1 MLFASPG
8 ERSSQSTLPR
18 SSQLLLVFLAYCLT
32 GWLGLCVP
40 FENDKVTLFWLPS
53 GIAVAAFYRWSTS
66 LWPGVFL
73 AALLLNLVT
82 GTSSLLTDVLLASTN
97 TLAPLISAWLLRWA
111 NCNIAYLHRAKALC
125 FLTLSS
131 VGMLVSAISGG
142 VILSL
147 QQHNSLESAFY
158 ISLVWWMGDS
168 LGVFLATP
176 LLANINKA
184 HIDKI
189 RTRKL
194 DFFIVFSISLIVGL
208 VCFPLNNYTDNIHLP
223 IVFVSFVC
231 VAWAALRFGL
241 PGSALTTMGFSFL
254 STWSTVH
261 QLGPFA
267 LPDWQLSYW
276 VIWIYTASMAILGLM
291 ITAAHTEIA
300 TTAFKLGESNQEQE
314 EQKQYLEAVLHAIPD
329 LLFEI
334 DREGQV
340 ISFNGGNEHHTLSAP
355 ALLGKNLSETL
366 SSSSVSVW
374 ISALGEA
381 DNWGISQGKS
391 IMIEQGDQIFWYE
404 LSIAKRAGLR
414 REEDR
419 FICLARDI
427 TKRVHTHQAD
437 LANEQRFRNIFE
449 TTRNIAVQGYNRF
462 HEVIFWNKASEDL
475 YGFTAAEAMGKKLED
490 LIIPEFMREMVYQGI
505 EDWHE
510 KDAAIPSG
518 ELALLGKNGNEV
530 WVYSNHVLID
540 APDHKEMYCLDI
552 DLGPQRKA
560 LLQVEQELAERKQI
574 ENALRQSEQR
584 LESAQLM
591 ARVAH
596 WSWNPTTDSYSFSP
610 SMHDIFSLPI
620 EKLHGSMRNFIAEF
634 IHNEEHESLQSAL
647 QDSVTQQKA
656 ISLEIRLEIANQKYW
671 VQLQGDRI
679 INNGK
684 AHIQGTVQDITE
696 RKGLDLALA
705 AAAADAAS
713 APDFFITILKALA
726 DALSAEHVLISLINQ
741 DDPTQATTH
750 TYLKN
755 GVLQENFQYVLR
767 NTPCADVVAE
777 NLCFVTAD
785 ASKRYPDDEM
795 FRALNIE
802 SYMGVG
808 IRNAKGKPVGIL
820 MVMTEQAMSV
830 TPQISSLLLIFADR
844 IGGEL
849 RRAQD
854 QEKIYNLA
862 FFDPLTHLPNRRMLQ
877 DRLKLLTAQSARTN
891 QHGALLFID
900 IDHFKLLNDT
910 RGHHIGDQLLVQ
922 VAERISSVIRST
934 DLAAR
939 LGGDEFVVVFDNL
952 GEDAEAAALEAK
964 KRAEELHNLINLPY
978 PLMQSVYHCTISI
991 GVNLFK
997 GQTRTIDDLLRHADV
1012 AMYQAK
1018 DSGRNAIRFFDPNM
1032 QSRLEKRAAI
1042 EADLRT
1048 AYESHQQLIPYYQVQ
1063 IDHHNKA
1070 IGAELLLRWLHP
1082 LNGMVS
1088 PADFIPVA
1096 EQTGLIVNIGRQV
1109 IRHACE
1115 QLQQWS
1121 NNPAFANLSI
1131 AVNVSPIQFNQLY
1144 FVEDVLQIVKTSG
1157 INPRLLKLELT
1168 ESSLLKNVDQSIEKM
1183 QQLQDEGIGFSMDD
1197 FGIGYSSLSYLK
1209 RLPLGQLKIDQ
1220 TFVRDIAIDPNDA
1233 IIARTIIAMAQN
1245 MNLQVIAEGV
1255 ETEEQKMFLEQ
1266 NGCTMFQGYF
1276 FGRPLPIQEF
1286 EQQLLARN
1294 YVAVATPAKALQ

>member
-1 MLFASPG
+1 MLFASSDEG
-8 ERSSQSTLPR
+8 VSQPKAQWLAR
-18 SSQLLLVFLAYCLT
+18 LILVFAAYCLT
-32 GWLGLCVP
+32 GWLGLFVP
-40 FENDKVTLFWLPS
+40 FESDKVTLFWLPS
-53 GIAVAAFYRWSTS
+53 GIAVAAFYRWSIN

-73 AALLLNLVT
+73 AALALNLST
-82 GTSSLLTDVLLASTN
+82 GASLPTNIAIATTS
-97 TLAPLISAWLLRWA
+97 TLAPIASVLLLHWA
-111 NCNIAYLHRAKALC
+111 KCDITHLRRANTLC
-125 FLTLSS
+125 FLTLASL
-131 VGMLVSAISGG
+131 GMLVSAVGG
-142 VILSL
+142 GIALSL
-147 QQHNSLESAFY
+147 GHHQTLDSSIY
-158 ISLVWWMGDS
+158 IALVWWMGDS

-176 LLANINKA
+176 LLVNISRD
-184 HIDKI
+184 HIDKV
-189 RTRKL
+189 RVRKL
-194 DFFIVFSISLIVGL
+194 DFIIVFAISLIVGL
-208 VCFPLNNYTDNIHLP
+208 LCFPLNNYADNVHLP
-223 IVFVSFVC
+223 IVFTSFVC
-231 VAWAALRFGL
+231 VAWAALGFGL
-241 PGSALTTMGFSFL
+241 LGSALTTIGFSFL
-254 STWSTVH
+254 AIWSSVH
-261 QLGPFA
+261 HLGPFV
-267 LPDWQLSYW
+267 LPEWQLSYW
-276 VIWIYTASMAILGLM
+276 VIWIYAASMTILGLM
-291 ITAAHTEIA
+291 ITAAHTEIV
-300 TTAFKLGESNQEQE
+300 TTTDQLGESNQEQE
-314 EQKQYLEAVLHAIPD
+314 QQQQYLEAVLHAIPD

-334 DREGQV
+334 DRQGQV
-340 ISFNGGNEHHTLSAP
+340 VSFNGGNEHHSLSAP
-355 ALLGKNLSETL
+355 VLLGKNLSETL

-374 ISALGEA
+374 INALSEA
-381 DNWGISQGKS
+381 DSWGISQGKC
-391 IMIEQGDQIFWYE
+391 IMIEQQNQVFWYE

-427 TKRVHTHQAD
+427 TKRVHSHQTD

-449 TTRNIAVQGYNRF
+449 ATRNIAVQGYNRF

-475 YGFTAAEAMGKKLED
+475 YGYSAAEAMGKKLED
-490 LIIPEFMREMVYQGI
+490 LIIPEFMREPVYQGI
-505 EDWHE
+505 ENWHE
-510 KDAAIPSG
+510 KDEAIPSG
-518 ELALLGKNGNEV
+518 ELALIGKDGKEV

-540 APDHKEMYCLDI
+540 TLDHKEMYCLDI
-552 DLGPQRKA
+552 DLGPQRQA
-560 LLQVEQELAERKQI
+560 LLQVEQELAERKQV
-574 ENALRQSEQR
+574 ESALRQSEQR

-591 ARVAH
+591 ARVAY
-596 WSWNPTTDSYSFSP
+596 WSWNAASDMYSFSP
-610 SMHDIFSLPI
+610 SMKEIFSLPAD
-620 EKLHGSMRNFIAEF
+620 KLQGNMRDFIAGF
-634 IHNEEHESLQSAL
+634 IHINEQESLHLAL
-647 QDSVTQQKA
+647 QESVAQQKA
-656 ISLEIRLEIANQKYW
+656 IALELRLEIDNHKYW
-671 VQLQGDRI
+671 LQLQGDT
-679 INNGK
+679 INDAEKNI
-684 AHIQGTVQDITE
+684 IQGTVQDITE

-713 APDFFITILKALA
+713 APDFFFTILKALA
-726 DALSAEHVLISLINQ
+726 DAIGAEHVLISLINP
-741 DDPTQATTH
+741 DKPDQATTH

-755 GVLQENFQYVLR
+755 GALQENFAYPLQ
-767 NTPCADVVAE
+767 NTPCADVVDE
-777 NLCFVTAD
+777 NLCFVTSGARD
-785 ASKRYPDDEM
+785 LYPKDDI
-795 FRALNIE
+795 FHQHNID

-808 IRNAKGKPVGIL
+808 IRNAQGNPIGIL
-820 MVMTEQAMSV
+820 IAMATHPLPVS
-830 TPQISSLLLIFADR
+830 PQISSLLLIFADR

-862 FFDPLTHLPNRRMLQ
+862 FFDPLTRLPNRRMLQ
-877 DRLKLLTAQSARTN
+877 DRLKLLTAQSARVD

-922 VAERISSVIRST
+922 VSERISSIIRAT

-952 GEDAEAAALEAK
+952 GSDAETAALEAK
-964 KRAEELHNLINLPY
+964 KRAEELHDLISLPY

-997 GQTRTIDDLLRHADV
+997 GQTRSIDDLLRHADV

-1032 QSRLEKRAAI
+1032 QSHLEKRATI

-1048 AYESHQQLIPYYQVQ
+1048 AYESHQQLVPYYQVQ
-1063 IDHHNKA
+1063 VDHQGKA

-1082 LNGMVS
+1082 VNGMVS

-1096 EQTGLIVNIGRQV
+1096 EQTGLIVSIGRQV
-1109 IRHACE
+1109 IRQACE
-1115 QLQQWS
+1115 QLQRWS
-1121 NNPAFANLSI
+1121 QTPAFANLSI

-1144 FVEDVLQIVKTSG
+1144 FVEDVLQTVKNSG

-1168 ESSLLKNVDQSIEKM
+1168 ESSLLKNVDHSIEKM

-1255 ETEEQKMFLEQ
+1255 ETEEQKKFLEQ

-1276 FGRPLPIQEF
+1276 FGKPMPIADF
-1286 EQQLLARN
+1286 EQQLIARN
-1294 YVAVATPAKALQ
+1294 YC

>member
-1 MLFASPG
+1 MLFAS
-8 ERSSQSTLPR
+8 SSEGVSQPR
-18 SSQLLLVFLAYCLT
+18 PLWLSRFIAVFTAYYLT

-40 FENDKVTLFWLPS
+40 LQNEQLTLFWLPS
-53 GIAVAAFYRWSTS
+53 GIAVAAFYRWSS
-66 LWPGVFL
+66 NLWPAVFI
-73 AALLLNLVT
+73 AAFMLSLVNGAAFLT
-82 GTSSLLTDVLLASTN
+82 NISIAVTSSLAPLASV
-97 TLAPLISAWLLRWA
+97 WLLRA
-111 NCNIAYLHRAKALC
+111 ASCDITRLSRTNAAC
-125 FLTLSS
+125 FLTLGAM
-131 VGMLVSAISGG
+131 GMLISALGG
-142 VILSL
+142 GMALGLYQNQSL
-147 QQHNSLESAFY
+147 DSAAY
-158 ISLVWWMGDS
+158 VTLVRWMGDS
-168 LGVFLATP
+168 LGVFLITP
-176 LLANINKA
+176 LLTNINQV
-184 HIDKI
+184 HIDKA
-189 RTRKL
+189 RRRL
-194 DFFIVFSISLIVGL
+194 SDFFIVMTISLIVGL
-208 VCFPLNNYTDNIHLP
+208 LCFPLNNYSNDIHMP
-223 IVFVSFVC
+223 IAFISFVC
-231 VAWAALRFGL
+231 VAWAALSFGL
-241 PGSALTTMGFSFL
+241 LGSALTTIGFSFL
-254 STWSTVH
+254 AIWSSV
-261 QLGPFA
+261 QNLGPFA
-267 LPDWQLSYW
+267 LTDSQLSYW
-276 VIWIYTASMAILGLM
+276 VIWIYAASMAILGLM

-300 TTAFKLGESNQEQE
+300 TTASKLGESSQEQE
-314 EQKQYLEAVLHAIPD
+314 QQKKYLEAVLHAIPD

-334 DREGQV
+334 DRQGQV

-355 ALLGKNLSETL
+355 ELLGKNLSETL

-391 IMIEQGDQIFWYE
+391 IMIEQEGQVFWYE
-404 LSIAKRAGLR
+404 LSIAKRGGAR
-414 REEDR
+414 RDEDR

-427 TKRVHTHQAD
+427 TKRVHTHQTD

-475 YGFTAAEAMGKKLED
+475 YGFSATEAMGKKLED
-490 LIIPEFMREMVYQGI
+490 LIIPKFMREMVYEGI
-505 EDWHE
+505 ENWHE
-510 KDAAIPSG
+510 KDEAIPSG
-518 ELALLGKNGNEV
+518 ELALVGKDGKEV

-552 DLGPQRKA
+552 DLGPQRQA
-560 LLQVEQELAERKQI
+560 LLQVEQELAERKQV
-574 ENALRQSEQR
+574 EQALRQSEQR
-584 LESAQLM
+584 LKSAQLM

-596 WSWNPTTDSYSFSP
+596 WSWEPQSDVYFFSP
-610 SMHDIFSLPI
+610 SMHEIFALPAG
-620 EKLHGSMRNFIAEF
+620 KLHGKMHNFIEEF
-634 IHNEEHESLQSAL
+634 IHADEHELLKATLAESIA
-647 QDSVTQQKA
+647 QQKA
-656 ISLEIRLEIANQKYW
+656 FTLELRMEVAGQKFW
-671 VQLQGDRI
+671 LQFQGDSVVDEGRI
-679 INNGK
+679 F
-684 AHIQGTVQDITE
+684 IQGTVQDITE

-713 APDFFITILKALA
+713 APDFFVIILKALA
-726 DALSAEHVLISLINQ
+726 EAIGAEHVLISLISSENP
-741 DDPTQATTH
+741 DHATTH
-750 TYLKN
+750 TYLKT
-755 GVLQENFQYVLR
+755 GILQNNYSYSLS
-767 NTPCADVVAE
+767 NTPCTDVPDD
-777 NLCFVTAD
+777 NLCVITSGAR
-785 ASKRYPDDEM
+785 ARYPTNEM
-795 FRALNIE
+795 FQHNNIE
-802 SYMGVG
+802 SYMGIG
-808 IRNAKGKPVGIL
+808 IRNTQGELVGIL
-820 MVMTEQAMSV
+820 VAMADHPLPVS
-830 TPQISSLLLIFADR
+830 PQISSLLLIFADR

-862 FFDPLTHLPNRRMLQ
+862 FFDPLTQLPNRRTLQ
-877 DRLKLLTAQSARTN
+877 DRLKLLTAQSERVD

-922 VAERISSVIRST
+922 VAERISSVIRET

-952 GEDAEAAALEAK
+952 GTDAEMAALEAK

-978 PLMQSVYHCTISI
+978 PLMHSVYHCTISI

-1018 DSGRNAIRFFDPNM
+1018 DSGRNAIRFFDPDM

-1042 EADLRT
+1042 ETDLRT
-1048 AYESHQQLIPYYQVQ
+1048 AYESGHQLIPYYQVQ
-1063 IDHHNKA
+1063 IDSTGKA

-1082 LNGMVS
+1082 VNGMVS
-1088 PADFIPVA
+1088 PGDFIPVA

-1109 IRHACE
+1109 IRQACE

-1121 NNPAFANLSI
+1121 RVPAFAQLSI

-1144 FVEDVLQIVKTSG
+1144 FVDDILQIIKSCG

-1233 IIARTIIAMAQN
+1233 VIARTIIAMAQN

-1255 ETEEQKMFLEQ
+1255 ETEEQKGFLEQ

-1276 FGRPLPIQEF
+1276 FGKPLPLAEF
-1286 EQQLLARN
+1286 EQQLIARG
-1294 YVAVATPAKALQ
+1294 YC

>member
-1 MLFASPG
+1 MLSASSAEGVAQTKPSWLA
-8 ERSSQSTLPR
+8 RLI
-18 SSQLLLVFLAYCLT
+18 LVFLAYSLT

-53 GIAVAAFYRWSTS
+53 GIAIAALYRWSLN

-73 AALLLNLVT
+73 AALALNLYT
-82 GTSSLLTDVLLASTN
+82 GASLLTNLSIATTS
-97 TLAPLISAWLLRWA
+97 TLAPVISVLLLRWA
-111 NCNIAYLHRAKALC
+111 KCNITYLHRANTLC
-125 FLTLSS
+125 FLTLGSM
-131 VGMLVSAISGG
+131 GMLVSAIGG
-142 VILSL
+142 GLALSAH
-147 QQHNSLESAFY
+147 QHQSLETTAF
-158 ISLVWWMGDS
+158 IVLVWWMGDS

-176 LLANINKA
+176 LLANINQA
-184 HIDKI
+184 HINKI
-189 RTRKL
+189 RTRSL
-194 DFFIVFSISLIVGL
+194 DFIIVFAISLIVGVL
-208 VCFPLNNYTDNIHLP
+208 CFPLNNYADNIHLP
-223 IVFVSFVC
+223 IVFTSFVC
-231 VAWAALRFGL
+231 VAWAALSFGL
-241 PGSALTTMGFSFL
+241 LGSALTTMGFSFL
-254 STWSTVH
+254 AIWSSVH
-261 QLGPFA
+261 HLGPFA

-276 VIWIYTASMAILGLM
+276 VIWIYSASMTLLGLM

-300 TTAFKLGESNQEQE
+300 STTSQLGESNQEQE
-314 EQKQYLEAVLHAIPD
+314 QQKQYLEAVLHAIPD

-340 ISFNGGNEHHTLSAP
+340 ISFNGGNEHHALSAP
-355 ALLGKNLSETL
+355 TILGKNLSETL

-381 DNWGISQGKS
+381 DSWGISQGKS
-391 IMIEQGDQIFWYE
+391 IMIEQDDQIFWYE
-404 LSIAKRAGLR
+404 LSIAKRAGTHR
-414 REEDR
+414 DDDR

-427 TKRVHTHQAD
+427 TKRVHTHQTD

-490 LIIPEFMREMVYQGI
+490 LIIPEFMREMVHQGI
-505 EDWHE
+505 ENWHE
-510 KDAAIPSG
+510 KDEAIPSG
-518 ELALLGKNGNEV
+518 ELALLGKDGKEV

-540 APDHKEMYCLDI
+540 TPDHKEMYCLDI
-552 DLGPQRKA
+552 DLGPQRQA
-560 LLQVEQELAERKQI
+560 LLRVEQELIERKQVEI
-574 ENALRQSEQR
+574 ALRHSEQR

-591 ARVAH
+591 ARIAH
-596 WSWNPTTDSYSFSP
+596 WSWDPHSDSYSFSP
-610 SMHDIFSLPI
+610 SMQELFALPAD
-620 EKLHGSMRNFIAEF
+620 KLRGKMSDFIAQF
-634 IHNEEHESLQSAL
+634 IHTDEHDNLQQRL
-647 QDSVTQQKA
+647 HDSVILQKPIA
-656 ISLEIRLEIANQKYW
+656 LELCLEVANQKFW
-671 VQLQGDRI
+671 LQLQGDC
-679 INNGK
+679 INSSDNMLL
-684 AHIQGTVQDITE
+684 QGTVQDITE

-713 APDFFITILKALA
+713 APDFFITILKALS
-726 DALSAEHVLISLINQ
+726 DAIGAEHVLISLINPSSP
-741 DDPTQATTH
+741 DQATTH
-750 TYLKN
+750 TYLKS
-755 GVLQENFQYVLR
+755 GVLQDNFTYSLL
-767 NTPCADVVAE
+767 NTPCEDVVDE
-777 NLCFVTAD
+777 NLCFVTSNA
-785 ASKRYPDDEM
+785 RELYPNDEM
-795 FRALNIE
+795 FQLHNIE

-808 IRNAKGKPVGIL
+808 IRNAEGNPVGIL
-820 MVMTEQAMSV
+820 IAMAETPMPVS
-830 TPQISSLLLIFADR
+830 PQINSLLLIFADR

-862 FFDPLTHLPNRRMLQ
+862 FFDPLTRLPNRRMLQ
-877 DRLKLLTAQSARTN
+877 DRLKLLTAQSARVN

-952 GEDAEAAALEAK
+952 GEEAETAALEAK
-964 KRAEELHNLINLPY
+964 KRAEELHDLINLPY

-997 GQTRTIDDLLRHADV
+997 GQTRSIDDLLRHADV

-1063 IDHHNKA
+1063 IDNQNKA
-1070 IGAELLLRWLHP
+1070 IGAELLLRWIHP
-1082 LNGMVS
+1082 QNGMVS

-1109 IRHACE
+1109 IRQACE

-1121 NNPAFANLSI
+1121 HHPAFAQLSI

-1183 QQLQDEGIGFSMDD
+1183 QQLQNEGIGFSMDD

-1233 IIARTIIAMAQN
+1233 VIACTIIAMAKN

-1255 ETEEQKMFLEQ
+1255 ETEEQKNFLEQ

-1276 FGRPLPIQEF
+1276 FGKPMPVAEF
-1286 EQQLLARN
+1286 EQQLIARN
-1294 YVAVATPAKALQ
+1294 YC

>member
-1 MLFASPG
+1 MLSASSAEG
-8 ERSSQSTLPR
+8 VSQAKRSWLARLT
-18 SSQLLLVFLAYCLT
+18 LVFLAYSLT

-53 GIAVAAFYRWSTS
+53 GIAVAALYRWSLN
-66 LWPGVFL
+66 LWPGIFF
-73 AALLLNLVT
+73 AALTLNLFT
-82 GTSSLLTDVLLASTN
+82 GSSLLTNLSIATTS
-97 TLAPLISAWLLRWA
+97 TLAPIASVLLLRWA
-111 NCNIAYLHRAKALC
+111 KCNITHLHRTNTLC
-125 FLTLSS
+125 FLTLGSL
-131 VGMLVSAISGG
+131 GMLISAVGG
-142 VILSL
+142 GLALSTHL
-147 QQHNSLESAFY
+147 HQPMETTLLM
-158 ISLVWWMGDS
+158 ILVWWMGDT

-176 LLANINKA
+176 LLANINQI

-189 RTRKL
+189 RSRSL
-194 DFFIVFSISLIVGL
+194 DFIIVFAISLIVGVL
-208 VCFPLNNYTDNIHLP
+208 CFPLNNYGDNIHLP
-223 IVFVSFVC
+223 IVFSSFVC
-231 VAWAALRFGL
+231 VAWAALSFGL
-241 PGSALTTMGFSFL
+241 PGSALTAMGFSFIAI
-254 STWSTVH
+254 WSSVH
-261 QLGPFA
+261 HLGPFA

-276 VIWIYTASMAILGLM
+276 VIWIYTASMTLLGLM

-300 TTAFKLGESNQEQE
+300 STTSQLGESNQEQE
-314 EQKQYLEAVLHAIPD
+314 QQKHYLEAVLHAIPD

-340 ISFNGGNEHHTLSAP
+340 ISFNGGNEHHALSAP
-355 ALLGKNLSETL
+355 TVLGKNLSETL

-381 DNWGISQGKS
+381 DSWGISQGKS

-404 LSIAKRAGLR
+404 LSIAKRAGTHR
-414 REEDR
+414 DDDR

-427 TKRVHTHQAD
+427 TKRVHTHQTD

-475 YGFTAAEAMGKKLED
+475 YGFTAAEAMGRKLED
-490 LIIPEFMREMVYQGI
+490 LIIPEFMRDMVYQGI
-505 EDWHE
+505 ENWHE
-510 KDAAIPSG
+510 KDEAIPSG
-518 ELALLGKNGNEV
+518 ELALLGKDRKEV

-540 APDHKEMYCLDI
+540 TPDYKEMYCLDI
-552 DLGPQRKA
+552 DLGPQRQA
-560 LLQVEQELAERKQI
+560 LLRVEQELVERKQI
-574 ENALRQSEQR
+574 EAALRHSEQR
-584 LESAQLM
+584 LASAQLM
-591 ARVAH
+591 ARIAH
-596 WSWNPTTDSYSFSP
+596 WSWNPTTDTYSLSP
-610 SMHDIFSLPI
+610 SMQELFAFPP
-620 EKLHGSMRNFIAEF
+620 EKLQGNMRDFIAEF
-634 IHNEEHESLQSAL
+634 IHPNERESLQNALHESAN
-647 QDSVTQQKA
+647 QQKTIA
-656 ISLEIRLEIANQKYW
+656 LELRLEIANQKFW
-671 VQLQGDRI
+671 IQLQGDNI
-679 INNGK
+679 IVSD
-684 AHIQGTVQDITE
+684 ASLIQGTMQDITE

-713 APDFFITILKALA
+713 APDFFVTILKALA
-726 DALSAEHVLISLINQ
+726 DAIGAEHVLISLIS
-741 DDPTQATTH
+741 PSSPAQATTH
-750 TYLKN
+750 TYLKQ
-755 GVLQENFQYVLR
+755 GVLQDNFTYSLR
-767 NTPCADVVAE
+767 NTPCADVVDE
-777 NLCFVTAD
+777 NLYFVTSGARE
-785 ASKRYPDDEM
+785 RYPQDDM
-795 FRALNIE
+795 FQQHNIE

-808 IRNAKGKPVGIL
+808 IRNAEGNPVGIL
-820 MVMTEQAMSV
+820 IAMAETPLPVS
-830 TPQISSLLLIFADR
+830 PQINSLLLIFADR

-854 QEKIYNLA
+854 QEKIYSLA
-862 FFDPLTHLPNRRMLQ
+862 FFDPLTRLPNRRMLQ
-877 DRLKLLTAQSARTN
+877 DRLKLLTAQSARVN

-952 GEDAEAAALEAK
+952 GEEAETAALEAK
-964 KRAEELHNLINLPY
+964 KRAEELHDLINLPY

-997 GQTRTIDDLLRHADV
+997 GQTRSIDDLLRHADV

-1048 AYESHQQLIPYYQVQ
+1048 AYESNQQLIPYYQVQ
-1063 IDHHNKA
+1063 IDNQHKA
-1070 IGAELLLRWLHP
+1070 IGAELLLRWIHP
-1082 LNGMVS
+1082 HNGMIS

-1109 IRHACE
+1109 IRQACE

-1121 NNPAFANLSI
+1121 HHPAFANLSI

-1144 FVEDVLQIVKTSG
+1144 FVEDVLQIVKATG

-1183 QQLQDEGIGFSMDD
+1183 QQLQNEGIGFSMDD

-1233 IIARTIIAMAQN
+1233 VIACTIIAMAQN

-1255 ETEEQKMFLEQ
+1255 ETDEQKKFLEQ
-1266 NGCTMFQGYF
+1266 NGCIMFQGYF
-1276 FGRPLPIQEF
+1276 FGKPLPIAEF
-1286 EQQLLARN
+1286 EQQLIAKN
-1294 YVAVATPAKALQ
+1294 YC

>member
-1 MLFASPG
+1 MRFAFSG
-8 ERSSQSTLPR
+8 EGVSQHQAHWLVR
-18 SSQLLLVFLAYCLT
+18 LVLVFAVYCLT

-40 FENDKVTLFWLPS
+40 FANDKVTLFWLPS
-53 GIAVAAFYRWSTS
+53 GIAVAALYRWSPR
-66 LWPGVFL
+66 LWPAIFL
-73 AALLLNLVT
+73 AALLLNLTT
-82 GTSSLLTDVLLASTN
+82 GASLITNIAIATTS
-97 TLAPLISAWLLRWA
+97 TLAPLTSVWLLRWA
-111 NCNIAYLHRAKALC
+111 KCNISQLHRTNTLC

-131 VGMLVSAISGG
+131 LGMLISATGG
-142 VILSL
+142 GIALSL
-147 QQHNSLESAFY
+147 YHDQTLDTALY
-158 ISLVWWMGDS
+158 IALVWWMGDS
-168 LGVFLATP
+168 LGVLLATP
-176 LLANINKA
+176 LLTNISWMQINKVRA
-184 HIDKI
+184 
-189 RTRKL
+189 RAL
-194 DFFIVFSISLIVGL
+194 DFLIVFAISFIVALL
-208 VCFPLNNYTDNIHLP
+208 CFPLNNYSDNIHLP
-223 IVFVSFVC
+223 IVFTSFVC
-231 VAWAALRFGL
+231 VAWAALSFGL
-241 PGSALTTMGFSFL
+241 LGSALTTLGFSFIAI
-254 STWSTVH
+254 WSSVNN
-261 QLGPFA
+261 LGPFV
-267 LPDWQLSYW
+267 LHDWQLSYW
-276 VIWIYTASMAILGLM
+276 VIWIYSASMTLLGLM

-300 TTAFKLGESNQEQE
+300 TTANQLGASNQEQE
-314 EQKQYLEAVLHAIPD
+314 QQKQYLEAVLHAIPD

-340 ISFNGGNEHHTLSAP
+340 ISFNGGNEHHALSAP
-355 ALLGKNLSETL
+355 TLLGKNLSETL

-374 ISALGEA
+374 INALGEA
-381 DNWGISQGKS
+381 DSWGISQGKS
-391 IMIEQGDQIFWYE
+391 IMIEQGDQVFWYE
-404 LSIAKRAGLR
+404 LSIAKRASLR

-427 TKRVHTHQAD
+427 TKRVHTHQTD

-475 YGFTAAEAMGKKLED
+475 YGYTAAEAMGQKLEN

-505 EDWHE
+505 ENWHE
-510 KDAAIPSG
+510 KDEAIPSG
-518 ELALLGKNGNEV
+518 ELALLGKDGKEV

-540 APDHKEMYCLDI
+540 TPDHKEMYCLDI
-552 DLGPQRKA
+552 DLGPQRQA
-560 LLQVEQELAERKQI
+560 LLQVEQELAERKQV
-574 ENALRQSEQR
+574 ENALRHSEQR

-596 WSWNPTTDSYSFSP
+596 WSWNPLTDMYSFSP
-610 SMHDIFSLPI
+610 SMQELFSLPAA
-620 EKLHGSMRNFIAEF
+620 KLHGNMHKFITEF
-634 IHNEEHESLQSAL
+634 IHNDERSSLQQAL
-647 QDSVTQQKA
+647 HENATLHKNFK
-656 ISLEIRLEIANQKYW
+656 LEIRLEIGNQKFW
-671 VQLQGDRI
+671 VQLQGDNVRDSDMPLV
-679 INNGK
+679 
-684 AHIQGTVQDITE
+684 QGTIQDITE

-713 APDFFITILKALA
+713 APDFFIIILKALA
-726 DALSAEHVLISLINQ
+726 EAISAEHVLISLISPEKP
-741 DDPTQATTH
+741 DEATTH
-750 TYLKN
+750 TYLKY
-755 GVLQENFQYVLR
+755 GVLQNNFTYPLT
-767 NTPCADVVAE
+767 NTPCADVVDE
-777 NLCFVTAD
+777 NLCFVTSGARG
-785 ASKRYPDDEM
+785 RYPKDEI
-795 FRALNIE
+795 FQLHQIE

-808 IRNAKGKPVGIL
+808 IRNTEGKTVGIL
-820 MVMTEQAMSV
+820 MAMAEQPLPAS
-830 TPQISSLLLIFADR
+830 PQISSLLLILADR

-854 QEKIYNLA
+854 QEKIYSLA
-862 FFDPLTHLPNRRMLQ
+862 FFDPLTRLPNRRMLQ
-877 DRLKLLTAQSARTN
+877 DRLKLLTAQSARIG

-922 VAERISSVIRST
+922 VAERISSVIRAT

-952 GEDAEAAALEAK
+952 GTEAEVAALEAK
-964 KRAEELHNLINLPY
+964 KRAEELHDLINLPY
-978 PLMQSVYHCTISI
+978 PLMQTVYHCTISI

-997 GQTRTIDDLLRHADV
+997 GQTRSIDDLLRHADV

-1032 QSRLEKRAAI
+1032 QSHLEKRAAI
-1042 EADLRT
+1042 ETDLRT
-1048 AYESHQQLIPYYQVQ
+1048 AYESHQQLVPYYQVQ
-1063 IDHHNKA
+1063 IDNQNKA
-1070 IGAELLLRWLHP
+1070 IGAELLLRWIHP
-1082 LNGMVS
+1082 QNGMVS

-1109 IRHACE
+1109 IRQACE

-1183 QQLQDEGIGFSMDD
+1183 QQLQNKGIGFSMDD

-1255 ETEEQKMFLEQ
+1255 ETEEQKKFLEQ

-1276 FGRPLPIQEF
+1276 FGKPMPIAEF
-1286 EQQLLARN
+1286 EQQLIARN
-1294 YVAVATPAKALQ
+1294 YC

>member
-1 MLFASPG
+1 MLFASSG
-8 ERSSQSTLPR
+8 ERSSQSTPSR
-18 SSQLLLVFLAYCLT
+18 TSQLLLVFLAYCLT
-32 GWLGLCVP
+32 GWLGLYVP

-53 GIAVAAFYRWSTS
+53 GIAVAAFYRWSPT
-66 LWPGVFL
+66 LWPGVFF
-73 AALLLNLVT
+73 AALLLNLTT
-82 GTSSLLTDVLLASTN
+82 GTSSLITDLLLAVTN
-97 TLAPLISAWLLRWA
+97 TLAPLVSVWLLRWA
-111 NCNIAYLHRAKALC
+111 NCNITYLHRSNALC
-125 FLTLSS
+125 FLTLCSL
-131 VGMLVSAISGG
+131 GMLVSAISGG
-142 VILSL
+142 TILSW
-147 QQHNSLESAFY
+147 QQHQTLDSALY
-158 ISLVWWMGDS
+158 IGLVWWMGDT

-176 LLANINKA
+176 LLANINKK

-189 RTRKL
+189 LARKL
-194 DFFIVFSISLIVGL
+194 DFFIVFAISLIVGL
-208 VCFPLNNYTDNIHLP
+208 LCFPLNNYADNIHLP
-223 IVFVSFVC
+223 IAFISFVC
-231 VAWAALRFGL
+231 VAWAALNFGL
-241 PGSALTTMGFSFL
+241 PGSALTTIGFSFL
-254 STWSTVH
+254 AIWSSVH
-261 QLGPFA
+261 HLGPFA

-300 TTAFKLGESNQEQE
+300 TTTYQLGESNQEQE
-314 EQKQYLEAVLHAIPD
+314 QQKQYLEAVLHAIPD

-355 ALLGKNLSETL
+355 VLLGKNLSETL

-391 IMIEQGDQIFWYE
+391 IMIEQGGQIFWYE
-404 LSIAKRAGLR
+404 LSIAKRPALR
-414 REEDR
+414 REDDR

-427 TKRVHTHQAD
+427 TKRVHTHQTD

-475 YGFTAAEAMGKKLED
+475 YGFSAAEAMGRKLED
-490 LIIPEFMREMVYQGI
+490 LIIPEFMRDMVYQGI

-518 ELALLGKNGNEV
+518 ELALIGKDGKEV

-540 APDHKEMYCLDI
+540 APDYKEMYCLDI

-574 ENALRQSEQR
+574 ESALRQSEQR
-584 LESAQLM
+584 LKSAQLM

-596 WSWNPTTDSYSFSP
+596 WSWNPVTDIYSFSP
-610 SMHDIFSLPI
+610 SMQEIFSLPTK
-620 EKLHGSMRNFIAEF
+620 KLQGKMCDFIAEF
-634 IHNEEHESLQSAL
+634 IHTEEHDSLQNAL
-647 QDSVTQQKA
+647 HENVTLQKPIA
-656 ISLEIRLEIANQKYW
+656 LELRLEIANQKYW
-671 VQLQGDRI
+671 LQLQGDQI
-679 INNGK
+679 IDNGETF
-684 AHIQGTVQDITE
+684 IQGTVQDITE
-696 RKGLDLALA
+696 RKGLDLALV

-713 APDFFITILKALA
+713 APDFFVTILKALA
-726 DALSAEHVLISLINQ
+726 DAISAEHVLISLINP
-741 DDPTQATTH
+741 DDPDHATSH

-755 GVLQENFQYVLR
+755 GELQENFNYTLR
-767 NTPCADVVAE
+767 DTPCIDVIAE
-777 NLCFVTAD
+777 NLCFVTENAQQ
-785 ASKRYPDDEM
+785 RYPKDEM
-795 FRALNIE
+795 FHSLNIE

-808 IRNAKGKPVGIL
+808 IRNASGKPVGIL
-820 MVMTEQAMSV
+820 MVMAEQPMPV

-862 FFDPLTHLPNRRMLQ
+862 FFDPLTRLPNRRMLQ
-877 DRLKLLTAQSARTN
+877 DRLKLLTAQSARVN

-952 GEDAEAAALEAK
+952 GEEAEAAAMEAK
-964 KRAEELHNLINLPY
+964 KRAEELHDLINLPY
-978 PLMQSVYHCTISI
+978 PLMQTVYHCTISI

-997 GQTRTIDDLLRHADV
+997 GQTRSIDDLLRHADV

-1063 IDHHNKA
+1063 IDHQGKA

-1082 LNGMVS
+1082 ANGMVS

-1109 IRHACE
+1109 IRQACE
-1115 QLQQWS
+1115 QLQKWS
-1121 NNPAFANLSI
+1121 TNPAFSNLSL

-1157 INPRLLKLELT
+1157 VNPRLLKLELT

-1183 QQLQDEGIGFSMDD
+1183 QELQDEGIGFSMDD

-1276 FGRPLPIQEF
+1276 FGKPMPIADF
-1286 EQQLLARN
+1286 EQQLIARN
-1294 YVAVATPAKALQ
+1294 YC